1 VDCAP
6 WGIPSAEYCTAP
18 AEGVDDHHCPAELTA
33 VAGRR
38 DEFADVARALAK
50 ASADEPGTVRYDWYQ
65 DADPAD
71 FVVIEEYVDSA
82 AAFAH
87 NAHCEE
93 LLSRVG
99 EPAEMTAVQPPRRT
113 EPRTQRLGNRF
124 ADRYDALALS

>member
-1 VDCAP
+1 MTIIVR
-6 WGIPSAEYCTAP
+6 
-18 AEGVDDHHCPAELTA
+18 AELTA

-38 DEFADVARALAK
+38 DEFAAVARALAT

-71 FVVIEEYVDSA
+71 VVVIEEYADSE

-99 EPAEMTAVQPPRRT
+99 EPAEMTAVQLQGELNP
-113 EPRTQRLGNRF
+113 ELKRLGNRF
-124 ADRYDALALS
+124 VDRLDALAAQLTALSAPWVIVR